1 MFLIKNIVKEQIENI
16 LKFLLEKS
24 YESFCSINKLQLLK
38 KLNLNYEGF
47 KTMQSNILKNKEN
60 SNSFLFL
67 NKNKHSQKISISN
80 NVLLWL

>member
-16 LKFLLEKS
+16 LKFLLEES

-38 KLNLNYEGF
+38 KLNLNYEEF
-47 KTMQSNILKNKEN
+47 KTMQSYILNNKEH

-67 NKNKHSQKISISN
+67 GKNKHSQEISISN
-80 NVLLWL
+80 NFLLWL